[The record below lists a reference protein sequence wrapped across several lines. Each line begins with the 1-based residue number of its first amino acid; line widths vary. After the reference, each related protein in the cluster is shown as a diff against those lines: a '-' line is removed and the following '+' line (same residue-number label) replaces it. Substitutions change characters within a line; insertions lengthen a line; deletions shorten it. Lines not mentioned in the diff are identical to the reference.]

1 MSKHSEK
8 LLLIDGN
15 SIMNRG
21 YFALPLLN
29 NSKGNYTNAILG
41 FLNIFFKIYEEEQ
54 PTNIAVTFDLHAP
67 TFRHELYKEYKA
79 GRHKMP
85 EELHE
90 QFPVI
95 KELLK
100 AMNICCCEK
109 EGLESDDLIGTFS
122 RMAPNDMQVVILSG
136 DRDMLQLVKE
146 NVLVR
151 IPKTKD
157 KKTVV
162 EDYTPAR
169 LWEEYNVTPTEF
181 IDMKGL
187 MGDSSDNIP
196 GVKGIGEK
204 SAAKLISTYH
214 SIENVYQNLDT
225 VTPPGVKAKLEGN
238 EEIAL
243 FSKKIATIILD
254 ADMDWSIA
262 DTAVT
267 KEQIFSE
274 DAYNILYD
282 LELKSILKRFDFSNT
297 ISINKIEFTPDIVM
311 INTKEEFW
319 ELRDSIINASPSAI
333 GLVPAVNE
341 ENEII
346 SLIVGYNNK
355 QYMLNYEDRNYNYID
370 FISQLSEEGIVI
382 SFLSFKQYI
391 DLLNLNNSMNIF
403 DCEVAAYL
411 INPEK
416 SYEPEILSEIYMGV
430 SHGSRKDAFG
440 KVKALDDFVIQ
451 DEKIKEYL
459 AFSAFCAERLYDILI
474 NRLTALGL
482 YALYYDMEKPV
493 EFVLFDMEKNGI
505 GFDSDFVKKYGEE
518 LSIRAEELKTAIY
531 EAAGTEF
538 NINSPKQ
545 LGEILFE
552 RLKLPYGKKTKT
564 GYSTNVDVLNKLY
577 DEHPIVPMILE
588 YRSLTKLISTYIEG
602 LLSSV
607 GEDGRIHSKFN
618 QTVAATGRL
627 SSTEPNLQNIPTRTS
642 EGKEIRKAF
651 IPEEGYTFVD
661 ADYSQIELRVMAHLS
676 DDKALINAFNKSL
689 DIHAITASEV
699 FGVPLDEVDSN
710 LRRKA
715 KAVNFGIIY
724 GISSFGLGQ
733 DLDINR
739 KEAEEY
745 INKYFET
752 YKGVD
757 HYLKKMVS
765 DAKKDGYVKTLY
777 GRIRHIPELKSS
789 NYMQRQFGERVAMN
803 SPIQGTAADIIK
815 IAMIN
820 VYRELKLRNLK
831 SRLVLQIHDELLI
844 EAAEDEVDKV
854 KEILEK
860 CMMGAAQLSIP
871 LYIDMHTADNLYDA
885 K

>member
-1 MSKHSEK
+1 
-8 LLLIDGN
+8 
-15 SIMNRG
+15 
-21 YFALPLLN
+21 
-29 NSKGNYTNAILG
+29 
-41 FLNIFFKIYEEEQ
+41 
-54 PTNIAVTFDLHAP
+54 
-67 TFRHELYKEYKA
+67 
-79 GRHKMP
+79 
-85 EELHE
+85 
-90 QFPVI
+90 
-95 KELLK
+95 
-100 AMNICCCEK
+100 
-109 EGLESDDLIGTFS
+109 
-122 RMAPNDMQVVILSG
+122 
-136 DRDMLQLVKE
+136 
-146 NVLVR
+146 
-151 IPKTKD
+151 
-157 KKTVV
+157 
-162 EDYTPAR
+162 
-169 LWEEYNVTPTEF
+169 
-181 IDMKGL
+181 

-214 SIENVYQNLDT
+214 SIEGVYKNLDS

-238 EEIAL
+238 EDIAL
-243 FSKKIATIILD
+243 FSKEIATIVLD
-254 ADMDWSIA
+254 ADMDFTIE

-267 KEQIFSE
+267 SEQIFSQ
-274 DAYNILYD
+274 DAYNILSD
-282 LELKSILKRFDFSNT
+282 LELKSILKRFEFDNT
-297 ISINKIEFTPDIVM
+297 ISINKIEFVPDIVS
-311 INTKEEFW
+311 ISTKEELW
-319 ELRDSIINASPSAI
+319 DLRDSILSNHPAAI
-333 GLVPAVNE
+333 GLCPAVSD
-341 ENEII
+341 ENVII
-346 SLIVGYNNK
+346 SLFISYNDK
-355 QYMLNYEDRNYNYID
+355 QYILDFEDMNYKFPD
-370 FISQLSEEGIVI
+370 FVSQLSEEGIII
-382 SFLSFKQYI
+382 SFLSFKKYI
-391 DLLNLNNSMNIF
+391 ELLNLSPKMNIF

-416 SYEPEILSEIYMGV
+416 SYEPEILSEIYLGL

-440 KVKALDDFVIQ
+440 KLKQLDSFVIQ
-451 DEKIKEYL
+451 DPKIREYL
-459 AFSAFCAERLYDILI
+459 AFSAFCADKLYDKLI
-474 NRLTALGL
+474 NKLTSYDL
-482 YALYYDMEKPV
+482 YDLYYKMEIPV
-493 EFVLFDMEKNGI
+493 EFVLNDMEKAGI
-505 GFDSDFVKKYGEE
+505 GFDKEFTENYGKQLSKRVEE
-518 LSIRAEELKTAIY
+518 LQKKIY
-531 EAAGTEF
+531 EEAGTEF

-552 RLKLPYGKKTKT
+552 RLGLPNGKKTKT

-577 DEHPIVPMILE
+577 NEHPIIPMILE
-588 YRSLTKLISTYIEG
+588 YRSLTKLISTYVDG

-607 GEDGRIHSKFN
+607 SNDGRIHSKFN

-651 IPEEGYTFVD
+651 VPKEGYTFVD

-676 DDKALINAFNKSL
+676 DDKALIEAFNKSL

-699 FGVPLDEVDSN
+699 FGVDIDQVDSN

-739 KEAEEY
+739 KEAEDY

-757 HYLKKMVS
+757 RYLKKMVS
-765 DAKKDGYVKTLY
+765 DAKENGYVRTLY

-815 IAMIN
+815 RAMIN
-820 VYRELKLRNLK
+820 VHDELKLRNLK

-844 EAAEDEVDKV
+844 EAADDEVEKV
-854 KEILEK
+854 KELLEK
-860 CMMGAAQLSIP
+860 SMTGAAKLKVP

>member
-1 MSKHSEK
+1 MSKNSEK

-41 FLNIFFKIYEEEQ
+41 FLNIFFKIYEEEK
-54 PTNIAVTFDLHAP
+54 PTHIAVTFDLHAP
-67 TFRHELYKEYKA
+67 TFRHKLYKEYKA

-85 EELHE
+85 DELRE

-95 KELLK
+95 KDVLR

-122 RMAPNDMQVVILSG
+122 RMADDAMQVIILSG

-162 EDYTPAR
+162 ESYDTAR
-169 LWEEYNVTPTEF
+169 LWEEYGVTPTEF

-214 SIENVYQNLDT
+214 SIEGVYKNLDS

-238 EEIAL
+238 EDIAL
-243 FSKKIATIILD
+243 FSKEIATIVLD
-254 ADMDWSIA
+254 ADMDFTIE

-267 KEQIFSE
+267 SEQIFSQ
-274 DAYNILYD
+274 DAYNILSD
-282 LELKSILKRFDFSNT
+282 LELKSILKRFEFDNT
-297 ISINKIEFTPDIVM
+297 ISINKIEFVPDIVS
-311 INTKEEFW
+311 ISTKEELW
-319 ELRDSIINASPSAI
+319 DLRDSILSNHPAAI
-333 GLVPAVNE
+333 GLCPAVSD
-341 ENEII
+341 ENVII
-346 SLIVGYNNK
+346 SLFISYNDK
-355 QYMLNYEDRNYNYID
+355 QYILDFEDMNYKFPD
-370 FISQLSEEGIVI
+370 FVSQLSEEGIII
-382 SFLSFKQYI
+382 SFLSFKKYI
-391 DLLNLNNSMNIF
+391 ELLNLSPKMNIF

-416 SYEPEILSEIYMGV
+416 SYEPEILSEIYLGL

-440 KVKALDDFVIQ
+440 KLKQLDSFVIQ
-451 DEKIKEYL
+451 DPKIREYL
-459 AFSAFCAERLYDILI
+459 AFSAFCADKLYDKLI
-474 NRLTALGL
+474 NKLTSYDL
-482 YALYYDMEKPV
+482 YDLYYKMEIPV
-493 EFVLFDMEKNGI
+493 EFVLNDMEKAGI
-505 GFDSDFVKKYGEE
+505 GFDKEFTENYGKQLSKRVEE
-518 LSIRAEELKTAIY
+518 LQKKIY
-531 EAAGTEF
+531 EEAGTEF

-552 RLKLPYGKKTKT
+552 RLGLPNGKKTKT

-577 DEHPIVPMILE
+577 NEHPIIPMILE
-588 YRSLTKLISTYIEG
+588 YRSLTKLISTYVDG

-607 GEDGRIHSKFN
+607 SNDGRIHSKFN

-651 IPEEGYTFVD
+651 VPKEGYTFVD

-676 DDKALINAFNKSL
+676 DDKALIEAFNKSL

-699 FGVPLDEVDSN
+699 FGVDIDQVDSN

-739 KEAEEY
+739 KEAEDY

-757 HYLKKMVS
+757 RYLKKMVS
-765 DAKKDGYVKTLY
+765 DAKENGYVRTLY

-815 IAMIN
+815 RAMIN
-820 VYRELKLRNLK
+820 VHDELKLRNLK

-844 EAAEDEVDKV
+844 EAADDEVEKV
-854 KEILEK
+854 KELLEK
-860 CMMGAAQLSIP
+860 SMTGAAKLKVP